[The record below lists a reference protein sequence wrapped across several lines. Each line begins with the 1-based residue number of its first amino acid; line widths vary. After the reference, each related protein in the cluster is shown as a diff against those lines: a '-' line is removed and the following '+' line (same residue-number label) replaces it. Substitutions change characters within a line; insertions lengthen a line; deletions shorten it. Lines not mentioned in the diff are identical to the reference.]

1 MHEFSI
7 MSYLLEMVE
16 AEARQCGASRVI
28 AINLVMGERASV
40 IDDSLLFHFDLLTPG
55 TLAAGARLNVRRT
68 PMSFHCV
75 GCGKNYIPV
84 VGTFECP
91 TCGKVG
97 TLTSDGSELLV
108 ESIEIET
115 DTP

>member
-7 MSYLLEMVE
+7 MSYLLELVE
-16 AEARQCGASRVI
+16 DEARQCGASRVV
-28 AINLVMGERASV
+28 AINMVMGERASV

-55 TLAAGARLNVRRT
+55 TVAEGARLNVRHTR
-68 PMSFHCV
+68 MRFHCAA
-75 GCGKNYIPV
+75 CGEAYTPA

-97 TLTSDGSELLV
+97 SVTSDGSELLV